1 MRLSCTSWS
10 FPALTLAEVAGLAR
24 VLGIGAIDVGL
35 FYRSALDK
43 ARLLADPEGYADSL
57 QKAEGKRQKAERSAL
72 TTPPADTAPPG
83 LGVAISNLYWL
94 FGESLAERNLA
105 DPGSLA
111 ANLADLERVL
121 RFCAAAGIPSLMVLP
136 GVLNPGQGRADALA
150 AAAAA
155 LRAMVPLAQ
164 AAGVTLA
171 FEPHVHSWCESPS
184 LALLLVEQAPGLRLV
199 LDYAHF
205 VCLGYR
211 QEEIDPLAPHAAH
224 VHLRQA
230 RPGAL
235 QAKLA
240 QGTINVPAALATLRG
255 CGYAGYLAIEYVH
268 QDYMNT
274 LYDDVL
280 TETVLMRDL
289 VRSL

>member
-43 ARLLADPEGYADSL
+43 ARLLADPEGAAGDL
-57 QKAEGKRQKAERSAL
+57 A
-72 TTPPADTAPPG
+72 G

-121 RFCAAAGIPSLMVLP
+121 RFCRAAGVPSLMVLP
-136 GVLNPGQGRADALA
+136 GVLNPGQGRAEALG

-171 FEPHVHSWCESPS
+171 FEPHVHSWCESPN
-184 LALLLVEQAPGLRLV
+184 LALLLAEQAPGLRLV

-240 QGTINVPAALATLRG
+240 QGTINFPAALATLRG

-274 LYDDVL
+274 LSDDVL

-289 VRSL
+289 VNRS